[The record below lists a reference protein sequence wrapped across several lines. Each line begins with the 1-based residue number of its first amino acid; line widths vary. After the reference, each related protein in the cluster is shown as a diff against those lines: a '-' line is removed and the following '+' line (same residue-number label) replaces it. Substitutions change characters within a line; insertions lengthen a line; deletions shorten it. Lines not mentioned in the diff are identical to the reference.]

1 MKEIRYNLGGYV
13 GETVKFV
20 LEKQLKDK
28 SCWKKFVEVFTT
40 REDVRDDGWRG
51 EYFGKTMRG
60 ACMIYALT
68 KDEEL
73 YNVLTEAVRALLSSQ
88 DKFGRISSYPVE
100 NEFCGWDIWSRK
112 YVMVGL
118 EYYLSV
124 CKDEKFYFE
133 ILSALKKHA
142 DYILAK
148 IGGEKTQISIL
159 QTSSWWGAANSC
171 SILEPMVELYVL
183 TKDEKYLKFA
193 EYVLSTGGCSAGNLV
208 EHALKQD
215 KMPYEYEEVK
225 AYETMSFFE
234 GVLAYY
240 EVTGKDEYLKA
251 VQNFV
256 ENVYDTDITIIGCA
270 GCTHELFDNSRKM
283 QTEYSDVIMQET
295 CVTVTWMRLLARLNR
310 VAPQAKY
317 VERME
322 TSALNA
328 LYGAI
333 NTEWQKQLNI
343 KTNTYVDPLAFDS
356 YSPLYNNKRGRGIG
370 GFKTFSSGGYYG
382 CCAAIAAAGIALYPL
397 EAVKI
402 TESEVIIDLFADIEE
417 ERIFD
422 DGFVKVATKVQ
433 CPRRDVIV
441 VKVDT
446 NKSGIA
452 LRVRVPSF
460 ANGLVLNGTT
470 LNVENGYAV
479 VRDVEI
485 TGEMTFEFN
494 FAVRRER
501 LNGKSAFCYG
511 PYVLSLDQAKG
522 EWTDFTKSYKLDE
535 LEFEAIP
542 CGKGE
547 QVAFVAKGEREFLF
561 TDYASCGKKW
571 LGDERITV
579 WINEK

>member
-1 MKEIRYNLGGYV
+1 MKEVRYNLGGYV
-13 GETVKFV
+13 GDTVKFV
-20 LEKQLKDK
+20 LEKQLKDA
-28 SCWKKFVEVFTT
+28 SQWRKFAEVFVT
-40 REDVRDDGWRG
+40 REDVCDDGWRG

-60 ACMIYALT
+60 ACMIYTLT

-73 YNVLTEAVRALLSSQ
+73 YRVLTEAVKALLSTQ
-88 DKFGRISSYPVE
+88 DKLGRISSYPEE
-100 NEFCGWDIWSRK
+100 NEFRGWDVWARK

-124 CKDEKFYFE
+124 CKDEKLYSV

-142 DYILAK
+142 DYILSK
-148 IGGEKTQISIL
+148 IGSDKTQTSIL

-183 TKDEKYLKFA
+183 TKEEKYLKFA
-193 EYVLSTGGCSAGNLV
+193 EYVLSCGGCVGGNLI

-240 EVTGKDEYLKA
+240 EVTGKGEYLKA

-270 GCTHELFDNSRKM
+270 GCTHELFDNSRQK

-310 VAPQAKY
+310 IAPQAKY
-317 VERME
+317 LERIE

-333 NTEWQKQLNI
+333 NTEWQKQLCI
-343 KTNTYVDPLAFDS
+343 KSNTYVAPLAFDS

-370 GFKTFSSGGYYG
+370 GYKTFSSGGYYG

-397 EAVKI
+397 EAIKI
-402 TESEVIIDLFADIEE
+402 SESEVGLDLFMDIEKE
-417 ERIFD
+417 MIFD
-422 DGFVKVATKVQ
+422 DGFVKVFSKVQ
-433 CPRRDVIV
+433 SPYCGETV
-441 VKVDT
+441 VELDT
-446 NKSGIA
+446 NKNGIV

-460 ANGLVLNGTT
+460 AGGLTLNGTK
-470 LNVENGYAV
+470 LSIENGYV
-479 VRDVEI
+479 VIRDAETI
-485 TGEMTFEFN
+485 GKMTFAFN
-494 FAVRRER
+494 FEVRRER

-511 PYVLSLDQAKG
+511 PYVLALDQAKG
-522 EWTDFTKSYKLDE
+522 ERTDFMRSYKLDE
-535 LEFEAIP
+535 LEFEPIP

-547 QVAFVAKGEREFLF
+547 QVAFVARGEREFLF
-561 TDYASCGKKW
+561 TNYASCGKNW
-571 LGDERITV
+571 LSDENITV
-579 WINEK
+579 WINEE